1 MVDDHR
7 ADREKKGKYFDFSRK
22 VGNFETGCFE
32 AKEVKQGV
40 AGDLKFLKDFATP
53 RAVCKVFDGVFS
65 LIAKGARDAIMTD
78 INASVSHSPAGWPT
92 IEESF
97 DIDTMSRRLHLS
109 TKAFKPID
117 GSGNRMSKRNAESKT
132 LKSTPNLV
140 DEFSSSFALCCLIN
154 NFQDTFLQRLLFQR
168 SFLKPLIR
176 LHRVFLKVSVHSTFG
191 KNKVHNEGVA
201 VPV

>member
-140 DEFSSSFALCCLIN
+140 DEFSSSFALSSLIN
-154 NFQDTFLQRLLFQR
+154 DLQNVLLQ
-168 SFLKPLIR
+168 SFLLQGNFLEPLAG
-176 LHRVFLKVSVHSTFG
+176 LH
-191 KNKVHNEGVA
+191 
-201 VPV
+201 